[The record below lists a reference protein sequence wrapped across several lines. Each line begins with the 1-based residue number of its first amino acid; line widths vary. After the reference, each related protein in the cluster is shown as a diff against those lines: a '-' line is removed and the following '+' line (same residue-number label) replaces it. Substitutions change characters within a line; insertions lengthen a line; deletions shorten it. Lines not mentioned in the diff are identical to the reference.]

1 MKYAT
6 AAAFRQAL
14 EDRLRT
20 AGGDIVRA
28 RRHIV
33 FERILARL
41 VADRPVT
48 WVLKGGVALEVRFRE
63 RARTTR
69 DLDLAIA
76 EEIEN
81 ADEVRNLVIE
91 ALARDRDGDWF
102 RMNLEGISDLS
113 ADRAGRRGWR
123 LPIRADLD
131 GRLFERT
138 RVDVVERTTETGVTE
153 RLRIPNGLAFADIPD
168 FEIDTVDRAH
178 HFAEKLH
185 AYTTEWED
193 RENTR
198 VKDLTD
204 LVLLIEND
212 LEPTPELREVVNH
225 VFESRGTHAVPH
237 AVPVPPVSW
246 TATYAAQAAEINL
259 EARTIDSAHNT
270 VQAFWFATAAEIL

>member
-1 MKYAT
+1 MRYAT

-14 EDRLRT
+14 EDRLRA

-28 RRHIV
+28 RRRIV

-41 VADRPVT
+41 VADRPAA

-69 DLDLAIA
+69 DMDLAIA

-81 ADEVRNLVIE
+81 VDELRNLVIE
-91 ALARDRDGDWF
+91 ALVRDRDGDWF
-102 RMNLEGISDLS
+102 RMSLEGSSDLS

-123 LPIRADLD
+123 LPIRAELD

-138 RVDVVERTTETGVTE
+138 RLDVVERTTETGVTE

-168 FEIDTVDRAH
+168 IEIDTVDRAH

-185 AYTTEWED
+185 AYTTERED

-225 VFESRGTHAVPH
+225 VFESRGMQAVPQV
-237 AVPVPPVSW
+237 VPAPPVSW
-246 TATYAAQAAEINL
+246 AASYATQAADINL
-259 EARTIDSAHNT
+259 EARTIDSAHHT
-270 VQAFWFATAAEIL
+270 VQSFWFAAAEEIL